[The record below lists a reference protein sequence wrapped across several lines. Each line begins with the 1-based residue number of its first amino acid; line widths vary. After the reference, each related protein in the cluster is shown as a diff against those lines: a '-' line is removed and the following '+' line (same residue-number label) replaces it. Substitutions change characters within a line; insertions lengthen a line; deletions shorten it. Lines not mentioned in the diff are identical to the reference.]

1 VSELRPAT
9 ALQRTALR
17 GQRVAVYCASSE
29 SCDAVYHEAART
41 LGRLFAESEVLIVYG
56 GGAKGCMGA
65 LADGALSA
73 GGRVFGVIP
82 NFMEEL
88 EWAHRGLSELK
99 LVDDMR
105 TRKHLMLE
113 ESHAVVALP
122 GGCGT
127 LEELFEAITLKRLG
141 IWLGPIVLVN
151 TRGIFDPCLALLQRC
166 IDESFMGARHAE
178 MWSVVDGPDDVL
190 AAIAATPQWPEEARS
205 FATL

>member
-1 VSELRPAT
+1 VTDNPSPT
-9 ALQRTALR
+9 AMSGR
-17 GQRVAVYCASSE
+17 RVAVYCASSE
-29 SCDAVYHEAART
+29 SCDAVYHEAAHT
-41 LGRLFAESEVLIVYG
+41 LGRLFAESEVAIVYG

-73 GGRVFGVIP
+73 GGRVLGVIP

-113 ESHAVVALP
+113 KSDAVVALP

-141 IWLGPIVLVN
+141 IWFGPIIMVN
-151 TRGIFDPCLALLQRC
+151 TGGFFDPCVALLQRC
-166 IDESFMGARHAE
+166 IEERFMGARHQE

-190 AAIAATPQWPEEARS
+190 GAIAAAPQWPEEARS

>member
-1 VSELRPAT
+1 MSELRAT
-9 ALQRTALR
+9 SALSGR
-17 GQRVAVYCASSE
+17 RVAVYCASSE
-29 SCDAVYHEAART
+29 SCDAVYHEAAQT
-41 LGRLFAESEVLIVYG
+41 LGRLFAESEVSIVYG

-113 ESHAVVALP
+113 KSDAVVALP

-151 TRGIFDPCLALLQRC
+151 TRGFFDPCVALLQRC
-166 IDESFMGARHAE
+166 IEERFMGARHGE

-190 AAIAATPQWPEEARS
+190 GAIAATPRWPEEARN
-205 FATL
+205 FANL